1 MRCKACNMILN
12 DYELSRKE
20 KETEEFL
27 DLCGKCLTISNEAAY
42 NVVIDA
48 GDFDLE
54 EGINYGTSN
63 F

>member
-1 MRCKACNMILN
+1 MILN